1 MHSKHLTKT
10 HNSHCCCS
18 ARPVSRLVRP
28 PSVLFFVWLLLSCP
42 AHHTREHK
50 AKKRGHLIMRWL
62 KEGKDGLFRASTD
75 TWEEPASCLLGV
87 RTQWVPGKNG
97 KPGGYRLL
105 TLRSRILD
113 TQLLD

>member
-1 MHSKHLTKT
+1 VLLWSL
-10 HNSHCCCS
+10 
-18 ARPVSRLVRP
+18 LVGLRELVTQAGTFF
-28 PSVLFFVWLLLSCP
+28 SQAFVCLLVLFAP
-42 AHHTREHK
+42 REHK
-50 AKKRGHLIMRWL
+50 AKRRGHLVMRWL

-87 RTQWVPGKNG
+87 RTQWVPGKSG
-97 KPGGYRLL
+97 KLGGYRLL

>member
-1 MHSKHLTKT
+1 MTLH
-10 HNSHCCCS
+10 
-18 ARPVSRLVRP
+18 RRD
-28 PSVLFFVWLLLSCP
+28 
-42 AHHTREHK
+42 HK
-50 AKKRGHLIMRWL
+50 PKRRGHLVMRWL

-75 TWEEPASCLLGV
+75 TWEEPASTLVGV
-87 RTQWVPGKNG
+87 RTQWVAGRHG

>member
-1 MHSKHLTKT
+1 MTHSNDQANQHVDSISPPHSQCPPYLPFFLTL
-10 HNSHCCCS
+10 H
-18 ARPVSRLVRP
+18 RRD
-28 PSVLFFVWLLLSCP
+28 
-42 AHHTREHK
+42 HK
-50 AKKRGHLIMRWL
+50 PKRRGHLVMRWL

-75 TWEEPASCLLGV
+75 TWEEPASTLVGV
-87 RTQWVPGKNG
+87 RTQWVAGRHG

>member
-1 MHSKHLTKT
+1 MF
-10 HNSHCCCS
+10 
-18 ARPVSRLVRP
+18 
-28 PSVLFFVWLLLSCP
+28 SVCLLLSCT
-42 AHHTREHK
+42 HTREHK
-50 AKKRGHLIMRWL
+50 PKRRGHLIMRWL
-62 KEGKDGLFRASTD
+62 KEGKDGLFRPSAD

>member
-1 MHSKHLTKT
+1 MLL
-10 HNSHCCCS
+10 C
-18 ARPVSRLVRP
+18 P
-28 PSVLFFVWLLLSCP
+28 PCQPAFFALFSVCLLLSCT
-42 AHHTREHK
+42 HTREHK
-50 AKKRGHLIMRWL
+50 PKRRGHLIMRWL
-62 KEGKDGLFRASTD
+62 KEGKDGLFRPSAD